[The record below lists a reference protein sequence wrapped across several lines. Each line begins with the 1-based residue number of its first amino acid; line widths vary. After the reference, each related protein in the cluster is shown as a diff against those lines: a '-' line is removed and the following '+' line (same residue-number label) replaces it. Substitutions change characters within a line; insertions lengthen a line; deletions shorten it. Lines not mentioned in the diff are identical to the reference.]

1 MRGVSMKNGKKYL
14 SWFSN
19 TLTKFDGNIVGKAVN
34 RDRQLFLV
42 IWDQPRLSS
51 SFHRKNIGVTMA
63 VIVRYDD
70 THYITYVTHEK
81 WPYQKLYDT
90 FPGM

>member
-1 MRGVSMKNGKKYL
+1 MLDVING
-14 SWFSN
+14 
-19 TLTKFDGNIVGKAVN
+19 DGNIVGKAVN

-51 SFHRKNIGVTMA
+51 SFDRKNTRVTMA
-63 VIVRYDD
+63 VIVGYDD
-70 THYITYVTHEK
+70 TSDYITYVTHEK

-90 FPGM
+90 LGSKYFSGM